1 MIKKKE
7 RKEKKLTEWEKIF
20 PNHVSKKGLIYK
32 IYKEFIQ
39 LNKKATLILKMGRK
53 PDRLFFSKNK
63 DILMTKRHMKRCL
76 TPLIIRK

>member
-39 LNKKATLILKMGRK
+39 LNNKPNLKMGRGSEQT
-53 PDRLFFSKNK
+53 FF
-63 DILMTKRHMKRCL
+63 
-76 TPLIIRK
+76 